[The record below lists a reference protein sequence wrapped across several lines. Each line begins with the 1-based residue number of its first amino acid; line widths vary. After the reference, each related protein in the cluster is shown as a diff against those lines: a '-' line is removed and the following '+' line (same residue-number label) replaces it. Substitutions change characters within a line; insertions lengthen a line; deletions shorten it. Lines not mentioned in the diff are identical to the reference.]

1 MKKIVVHFHAGGS
14 SPSRADETP
23 SDVRKVNCRVFDHA
37 RFQGVEVREEGDP
50 SSSWSSFSS
59 WLIFEIGNAFRAIHF
74 LVGKRKFINPPSM
87 IFNRLSADIRMEPS
101 VQYDVKIIR
110 LDKMNAVPV
119 ILNHLFADDR
129 RIILPHMTQMTKTD
143 GTFFTLTPMVPYSAV
158 GR

>member
-1 MKKIVVHFHAGGS
+1 
-14 SPSRADETP
+14 
-23 SDVRKVNCRVFDHA
+23 
-37 RFQGVEVREEGDP
+37 
-50 SSSWSSFSS
+50 
-59 WLIFEIGNAFRAIHF
+59 
-74 LVGKRKFINPPSM
+74 M